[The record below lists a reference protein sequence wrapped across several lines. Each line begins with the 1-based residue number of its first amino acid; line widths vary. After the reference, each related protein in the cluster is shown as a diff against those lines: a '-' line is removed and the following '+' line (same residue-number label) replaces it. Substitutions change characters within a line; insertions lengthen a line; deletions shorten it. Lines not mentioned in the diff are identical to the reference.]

1 MNSQCPL
8 YLSRRV
14 AFSARWNCGPSAVPE
29 LTASADIKLNGRHLL
44 RTRLEIR
51 YRSEGRTSSPKSG
64 PTPEMSS
71 RDRLAALSEPR
82 LSVMVTVENG
92 IGRSKT
98 ELGGAS
104 KSLEEVVRETGRS
117 PESIK
122 KAAMRLGVSFKPQ
135 ANIRRSNYAR

>member
-1 MNSQCPL
+1 
-8 YLSRRV
+8 
-14 AFSARWNCGPSAVPE
+14 
-29 LTASADIKLNGRHLL
+29 
-44 RTRLEIR
+44 
-51 YRSEGRTSSPKSG
+51 
-64 PTPEMSS
+64 MSS

-122 KAAMRLGVSFKPQ
+122 KAAMRLGVSFKSQ